1 MSDRHEEPPAGDAD
15 RTRPMPRGEDQP
27 ADAAPQADSPD
38 ATRAL
43 PRDHGAAS
51 GPEPLDRTR
60 QFPSVTGRATS
71 GATAQG
77 SGATARQE
85 PVPGGPGTPP
95 DATAPLPPEP
105 AVWAGRAEV
114 PVARPA
120 EPTAPEWY
128 AAEPAGRR
136 WWAPILLGIV
146 ALLLLALIGA
156 GVWLLL
162 RAEDERTG
170 PDRSPTPLPTSAPR
184 TTGAPAT
191 TAPTTRPASTPP
203 RSATSSAA
211 ERVAVP
217 PLVGLPR
224 DTAEELLDDVGLK
237 PRVRT
242 RESDRPAGTV
252 IASDPDVGELVPA
265 GSEVTLVV
273 AEAPESSGPPTSGR
287 SSAPATGRSSVPPSP
302 EVTATR

>member
-15 RTRPMPRGEDQP
+15 RTRP
-27 ADAAPQADSPD
+27 
-38 ATRAL
+38 L
-43 PRDHGAAS
+43 PRAER
-51 GPEPLDRTR
+51 EPATDRTR
-60 QFPSVTGRATS
+60 QFPPVTGRATP
-71 GATAQG
+71 AAQG
-77 SGATARQE
+77 PGATARQD
-85 PVPGGPGTPP
+85 PVSGGPGTPP

-105 AVWAGRAEV
+105 TVWAGRAEV

-120 EPTAPEWY
+120 EPAAPEWY

-136 WWAPILLGIV
+136 WWTPIVLGIV

-162 RAEDERTG
+162 RAEDERSG

-184 TTGAPAT
+184 TTAAPTT

-224 DTAEELLDDVGLK
+224 DTAEQLLDDVGLK
-237 PRVRT
+237 SRVRT

-252 IASDPDVGELVPA
+252 IGSDPDVGELVPA

-273 AEAPESSGPPTSGR
+273 AEASEPTGEPSGTPT
-287 SSAPATGRSSVPPSP
+287 TGRSGATPSP
-302 EVTATR
+302 EVTASR